1 MKVRAEMG
9 SSVFCLGQVAQRLQS
24 HWFGA
29 ELGHDV
35 YFVFLC
41 SSSIDVVN
49 SASSSSSFFFLNGD
63 FRGGVGWGKAKAK
76 ARRMSG

>member
-24 HWFGA
+24 DWFGA
-29 ELGHDV
+29 KLGHDV

-49 SASSSSSFFFLNGD
+49 SASSSFFF
-63 FRGGVGWGKAKAK
+63 
-76 ARRMSG
+76 